1 MIVLCCIIFICLA
14 VHSVYTTKKK
24 SIYDA
29 YYMRFYLFSSLNWR
43 IMRLRERENERES
56 KYIYISTTTIIYL

>member
-43 IMRLRERENERES
+43 IMRLRERERMKEKAN
-56 KYIYISTTTIIYL
+56 IYTYLRLR